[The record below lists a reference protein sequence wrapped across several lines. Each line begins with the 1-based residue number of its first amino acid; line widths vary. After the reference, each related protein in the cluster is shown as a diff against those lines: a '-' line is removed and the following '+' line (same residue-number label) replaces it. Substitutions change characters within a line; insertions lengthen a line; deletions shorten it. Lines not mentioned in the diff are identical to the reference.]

1 MCHQCPQVDVRIPKA
16 QQQEVKDRMLCMSR
30 RNGGLDGQKIA
41 TELAKAYNGVVHGH
55 VFC

>member
-1 MCHQCPQVDVRIPKA
+1 MCHQCPQVDVRIPEA

-30 RNGGLDGQKIA
+30 RNGGLDGQRIA
-41 TELAKAYNGVVHGH
+41 AELAKAYNGVVHGH